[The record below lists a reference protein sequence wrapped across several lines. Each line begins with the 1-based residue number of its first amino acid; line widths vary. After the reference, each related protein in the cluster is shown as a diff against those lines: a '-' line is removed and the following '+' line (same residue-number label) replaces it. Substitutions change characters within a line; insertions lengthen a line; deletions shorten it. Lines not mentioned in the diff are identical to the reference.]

1 MDIMQ
6 EINFF
11 HNSKSAI
18 DETLGVTNDKK
29 ITKDVEKDA
38 EKDKEGC

>member
-18 DETLGVTNDKK
+18 EETLGKDNK
-29 ITKDVEKDA
+29 ITGDIEKDQG
-38 EKDKEGC
+38 GC